1 MTTVK
6 DFIPKSPITKDTIVI
21 GSGPAGLTAAIYL
34 SRAMVDTLIFM
45 GPNPGGQLI
54 TSPLVENYPG
64 TKSISGCDLMFNI
77 ISQVQDNNV
86 ELIYESVSSIEI
98 NNIIENQNDKTFT
111 IKYSNNDFLNTKT
124 ILIATGASHN
134 KLNVPGEDK
143 FVGKGVSWCATC
155 DGPLY
160 KNKRVAVIGGGNT
173 AVIEALFLSNI
184 ASEVLLIHR
193 RDKLRA
199 DASDIEKLNNKTNIK
214 CIFNSVVTSIDGTN
228 NVESIKLLNILDNS
242 TSDIQLDAVFIAIG
256 TKPSSNLVKDI
267 VNTDESG
274 YIIANNTK
282 TSCDGIFAAGDVVSG
297 SLKQAIYAAGQGAL
311 AAVKIQEYLGK
322 R

>member
-1 MTTVK
+1 MYDYYYYFILMTTVK
-6 DFIPKSPITKDTIVI
+6 ESIII

-86 ELIYESVSSIEI
+86 ELIYESVSSIEL
-98 NNIIENQNDKTFT
+98 NKNKTFT
-111 IKYSNNDFLNTKT
+111 VNYSNNESLITKT

-143 FVGKGVSWCATC
+143 FIGKGVSWCATC

-160 KNKRVAVIGGGNT
+160 KNKRVAVIGGGNS

-199 DASDIEKLNNKTNIK
+199 DPSDVKKLQDKQNIK
-214 CIFNSVVTSIDGTN
+214 CIFNSIVTNIDGSN
-228 NVESIKLLNILDNS
+228 NVESIKLLNVLDNS
-242 TSDIQLDAVFIAIG
+242 TSDIQLDAIFIAIG
-256 TKPSSNLVKDI
+256 TKPSSSLVKDI
-267 VNTDESG
+267 VNIDEFG
-274 YIIANNTK
+274 YIITNNTK
-282 TSCDGIFAAGDVVSG
+282 TSCDGMFAAGDVVSG

-311 AAVKIQEYLGK
+311 AAVKIQEYLG
-322 R
+322 RR

>member
-1 MTTVK
+1 MYDYYYYFILMTTVK
-6 DFIPKSPITKDTIVI
+6 NSIII

-34 SRAMVDTLIFM
+34 SRAMIEPIVFM

-54 TSPLVENYPG
+54 TSPLIENYPG
-64 TKSISGCDLMFNI
+64 TKAISGCDLMFNT

-86 ELIYESVSSIEI
+86 ELIYESVSSIEK
-98 NNIIENQNDKTFT
+98 QNDKTFT
-111 IKYSNNDFLNTKT
+111 VNYSNNDSIITKT

-143 FVGKGVSWCATC
+143 FTGRGVSWCATC

-160 KNKRVAVIGGGNT
+160 KNKRVAVIGGGNS

-199 DASDIEKLNNKTNIK
+199 DPSDVKKLQDKSNIK
-214 CIFNSVVTSIDGTN
+214 CIFNSIVTSIEGIN
-228 NVESIKLLNILDNS
+228 NVESIKLLNVLDNS

-256 TKPSSNLVKDI
+256 TKPSSSLVKDI
-267 VNTDESG
+267 VNIDESG
-274 YIIANNTK
+274 YIITNNTK

-311 AAVKIQEYLGK
+311 AAVNIQEYLG
-322 R
+322 RR

>member
-6 DFIPKSPITKDTIVI
+6 ESIII

-34 SRAMVDTLIFM
+34 SRAMIDPIVFM

-54 TSPLVENYPG
+54 TSPLIENYPG

-86 ELIYESVSSIEI
+86 ELIYESVSSIEL
-98 NNIIENQNDKTFT
+98 NRNKTFT
-111 IKYSNNDFLNTKT
+111 VNYSNNDSLITKT

-134 KLNVPGEDK
+134 KLNIPGEDK
-143 FVGKGVSWCATC
+143 FIGKGVSWCATC

-199 DASDIEKLNNKTNIK
+199 DASDIVKLNNKPNIK
-214 CIFNSVVTSIDGTN
+214 CIFNSIVTSINGSN
-228 NVESIKLLNILDNS
+228 NVESIKLLNVLDNS

-256 TKPSSNLVKDI
+256 TKPSSNLVKGI
-267 VNTDESG
+267 VNIDESG
-274 YIIANNTK
+274 YIISNNTK
-282 TSCDGIFAAGDVVSG
+282 TSCNGIFAAGDVVSG

-322 R
+322 IV

>member
-6 DFIPKSPITKDTIVI
+6 DSIII

-34 SRAMVDTLIFM
+34 SRAMIDPVVFM

-54 TSPLVENYPG
+54 TSPLIENYPG

-86 ELIYESVSSIEI
+86 ELIYESVSSIEL
-98 NNIIENQNDKTFT
+98 NSNKTFT
-111 IKYSNNDFLNTKT
+111 VNYSNNDCIITKT

-134 KLNVPGEDK
+134 KLNIPGEDK
-143 FVGKGVSWCATC
+143 FIGRGVSWCATC

-173 AVIEALFLSNI
+173 AVIEALYLSNI

-193 RDKLRA
+193 RDTLRA
-199 DASDIEKLNNKTNIK
+199 DASDIAKLNNKTNIK
-214 CIFNSVVTSIDGTN
+214 CIFNSIVTSIDGSN
-228 NVESIKLLNILDNS
+228 NVESIKLLNVLDNS

-267 VNTDESG
+267 VDIDESG
-274 YIIANNTK
+274 YIITNNTK

>member
-1 MTTVK
+1 MPTVK
-6 DFIPKSPITKDTIVI
+6 DSIII

-34 SRAMVDTLIFM
+34 SRAMIDPIVFM

-54 TSPLVENYPG
+54 TSPLIENYPG
-64 TKSISGCDLMFNI
+64 VKSISGCDLIFNI

-86 ELIYESVSSIEI
+86 ELIYESVSSII
-98 NNIIENQNDKTFT
+98 PNNDNTFT
-111 IKYSNNDFLNTKT
+111 VNYSDNEQIVTKT
-124 ILIATGASHN
+124 ILIATGAHHN
-134 KLNVPGEDK
+134 KLNIPGEDK

-199 DASDIEKLNNKTNIK
+199 DPSDIEKIKYKTNIK
-214 CIFNSVVTSIDGTN
+214 YIFNSIVNNIDGN
-228 NVESIKLLNILDNS
+228 NTVNSIKLMNIINNNTTEL
-242 TSDIQLDAVFIAIG
+242 QVDAVFIAIG
-256 TKPSSNLVKDI
+256 TKPSSDLVKDI
-267 VNTDESG
+267 INTDESG
-274 YIIANNTK
+274 YIITNSTR
-282 TSCDGIFAAGDVVSG
+282 TSCDGIFASGDVVSG

-311 AAVKIQEYLGK
+311 AAVNIQQYLGK

>member
-6 DFIPKSPITKDTIVI
+6 ESIII

-34 SRAMVDTLIFM
+34 SRAMIDPIVFM

-54 TSPLVENYPG
+54 TSPLIENYPG

-86 ELIYESVSSIEI
+86 ELIYESVSSIELNK
-98 NNIIENQNDKTFT
+98 NNTFT
-111 IKYSNNDFLNTKT
+111 VNYSNNESLITKT

-134 KLNVPGEDK
+134 KLNIPGEDK
-143 FVGKGVSWCATC
+143 FIGKGVSWCATC

-160 KNKRVAVIGGGNT
+160 KNKRVAVVGGGNT

-199 DASDIEKLNNKTNIK
+199 DASDIVKLNDKTNIK
-214 CIFNSVVTSIDGTN
+214 CIFNSIVTSINGSN
-228 NVESIKLLNILDNS
+228 NVESIKLLNVLDNS

-256 TKPSSNLVKDI
+256 TKPSSNLVKGI
-267 VNTDESG
+267 VNIDESG
-274 YIIANNTK
+274 YIISNNTK
-282 TSCDGIFAAGDVVSG
+282 TSCNGIFAAGDVVSG

-322 R
+322 IV

>member
-1 MTTVK
+1 MLTVR
-6 DFIPKSPITKDTIVI
+6 DSIII

-34 SRAMVDTLIFM
+34 ARAMIDTVVFM
-45 GPNPGGQLI
+45 GPNIGGQLI

-64 TKSISGCDLMFNI
+64 TKSILGCDLMCNI

-86 ELIYESVSSIEI
+86 ELIYESVSSITL
-98 NNIIENQNDKTFT
+98 NNATESQNKTFT
-111 IKYSNNDFLNTKT
+111 VNYSNNEQIITKT

-134 KLNVPGEDK
+134 KLNIPGEAK
-143 FVGKGVSWCATC
+143 FAGKGVSWCATC

-160 KNKRVAVIGGGNT
+160 KRKRVAVIGGGNT

-193 RDKLRA
+193 RDKMRA
-199 DASDIEKLNNKTNIK
+199 DASDIAKLNDKTNVKYIANNTVISINGDSNIK
-214 CIFNSVVTSIDGTN
+214 SV
-228 NVESIKLLNILDNS
+228 KLLNLLDNS
-242 TSDIQLDAVFIAIG
+242 TTDIQVDAVFIAVG
-256 TKPSSNLVKDI
+256 TKPSSELVKDI
-267 VNTDESG
+267 VETDELG
-274 YIIANNTK
+274 YIIANNTR
-282 TSCDGIFAAGDVVSG
+282 TVCDGVFAAGDVVSG

-311 AAVKIQEYLGK
+311 AAVSMQQYLGK